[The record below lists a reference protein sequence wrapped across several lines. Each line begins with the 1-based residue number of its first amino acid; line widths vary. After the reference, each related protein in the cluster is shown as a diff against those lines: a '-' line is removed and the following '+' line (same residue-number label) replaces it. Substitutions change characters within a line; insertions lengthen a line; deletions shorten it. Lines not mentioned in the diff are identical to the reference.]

1 MIEGSCCCGTIR
13 FELKEDPSMMGMCH
27 CSRCRKVGASSLVF
41 VKSDKFQIISGRNK
55 IATYKAESPYKYNR
69 CFCSVCGTALGEVL
83 SEMDSFP
90 INANRLDSEI
100 KIENKFHEFVSE
112 KPSWFKIGD
121 SAKQFN
127 EHPHE

>member
-41 VKSDKFQIISGRNK
+41 VKADKFQITSGLNK
-55 IATYKAESPYKYNR
+55 IATYKAEPPYKYNR

-90 INANRLDSEI
+90 INANCLDSEI